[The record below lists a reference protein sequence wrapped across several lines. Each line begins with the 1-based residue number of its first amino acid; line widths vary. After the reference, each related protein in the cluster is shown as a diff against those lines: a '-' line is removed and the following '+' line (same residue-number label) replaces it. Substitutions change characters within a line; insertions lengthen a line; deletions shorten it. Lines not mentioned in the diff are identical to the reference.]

1 MLIYLLNGPKTKT
14 SSKLKKPNEVGIHFV
29 RLELLN
35 PAMKSV
41 SEIFV

>member
-1 MLIYLLNGPKTKT
+1 MLIYLLKGPNTET

-35 PAMKSV
+35 PTMYSV
-41 SEIFV
+41 SQIFD